1 MADDKSPRPRPSAER
16 SSSGDDGGRSSS
28 GDQGARPQRDSGQSS
43 AAGTGGKPA
52 GSAPTSERRPDA
64 AKRPEAPKQPPKRSP
79 ASRMARRAAQQ
90 LLELTGKEPES
101 IIGLKRNE
109 EGWQVQVE
117 VLEVNRIPHTTDLLA
132 LYEVDVDSDGE
143 LLSYRRQSRYVRG
156 SASEEGRK

>member
-1 MADDKSPRPRPSAER
+1 MADDKSPRPRPSAET
-16 SSSGDDGGRSSS
+16 SSSGGDGGRSSS
-28 GDQGARPQRDSGQSS
+28 GDRGAQRDSGQSS
-43 AAGTGGKPA
+43 AAGRGGKPA

-64 AKRPEAPKQPPKRSP
+64 AKRPEASKQPPKRSP
-79 ASRMARRAAQQ
+79 ASRIARRAAQQ

-143 LLSYRRQSRYVRG
+143 LLAYRRQSRYVRG